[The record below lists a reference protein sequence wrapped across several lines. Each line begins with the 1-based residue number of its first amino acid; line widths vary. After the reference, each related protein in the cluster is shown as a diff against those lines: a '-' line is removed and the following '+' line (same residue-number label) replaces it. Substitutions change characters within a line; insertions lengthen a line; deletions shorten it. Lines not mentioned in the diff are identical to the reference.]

1 MYIPAHFEPPR
12 TELLFELMRACPLAT
27 VVVNTA
33 AGLSADH
40 LPLLLRPEDGPGP
53 GRLVGHVA
61 RGNPLWRLANPSV
74 EVLAIF
80 HGPEG
85 YVSPNW
91 YATKAETGKVVP
103 TWNYAVVHT
112 HGVLRAIEDV
122 SWLRQLVTELTDH
135 HEQSQPKPWRVAD
148 APADFTESRLA
159 AIVGI
164 EIEITRLV
172 GKWKLSQ
179 NQPAENR
186 RSVIEGLRNLGTA
199 SGQTMASWV
208 EQATQPSKP
217 GPV

>member
-1 MYIPAHFEPPR
+1 MYTPSHFEAPR
-12 TELLFELMRACPLAT
+12 PELLFELMSACPLAT
-27 VVVNTA
+27 VVVHTA

-40 LPLLLRPEDGPGP
+40 LPLLLRRDGAGP

-61 RGNPLWRLANPSV
+61 RANPLWRLANPAL

-85 YVSPNW
+85 YLSPSW

-103 TWNYAVVHT
+103 TWNYAVVHA

-122 SWLRQLVTELTDH
+122 AWLRQLVTELTDH
-135 HEQSQPKPWRVAD
+135 HEQSHPKPWRVAD
-148 APADFTESRLA
+148 APVDFIESRLT

-172 GKWKLSQ
+172 GKWKMSQ
-179 NQPAENR
+179 NQPAANR
-186 RSVIEGLRNLGTA
+186 HGVIAGLRSLGTESA
-199 SGQTMASWV
+199 RTMAAWV
-208 EQATQPSKP
+208 EQAPETSKP